1 MYSETSSHFN
11 EPSGKF
17 ANSLTS
23 PFSTAPFLG
32 QSGGPEEDDFPLVGS
47 ARQYMP
53 VQCPGCFMTKEP
65 DVEAADDIF
74 KNDAFAVDL
83 VAVVKASMEISTA
96 TMYIE

>member
-1 MYSETSSHFN
+1 
-11 EPSGKF
+11 
-17 ANSLTS
+17 
-23 PFSTAPFLG
+23 
-32 QSGGPEEDDFPLVGS
+32 
-47 ARQYMP
+47 
-53 VQCPGCFMTKEP
+53 MTKEP